1 MSKGESSKQKMK
13 PWKKIL
19 IIAIAVLF
27 LGLATAVGIVYWKLS
42 QIGGVSPS
50 ETIAPADESF
60 ETDSS
65 QVDETGEA
73 QTSAPVEVAP
83 DDVVWPEGV
92 QTVTDKDVFNIL
104 LVGQDKRSNETANQR
119 SDTMIIVSYNKSDG
133 IVKLVSLMRDLY
145 VQIPGYSDNRLN
157 AAFAFGGMDLLDKT
171 IEQDFGISIDGNME
185 VDFDGFAEII
195 DSLGGVDITINSTEA
210 AYMQAAGYSVAE
222 GSNHMDGETALCY
235 VRIRHVGDAD
245 FERTQR
251 QRALLTQVAS
261 DVGALSTAEKI
272 ATVDKLLPYL
282 STDLSETE
290 ILSYVYT
297 VLKDGYNGIESYRI
311 PGDGTYQS
319 VYIRGMSVL
328 LPDLDANRALLKE
341 YIYGG

>member
-1 MSKGESSKQKMK
+1 MKKSAKSEQKKG

-19 IIAIAVLF
+19 IAVIIILI

-42 QIGGVSPS
+42 QIGEVKPS
-50 ETIAPADESF
+50 GTITPGNESF
-60 ETDSS
+60 ETDEP
-65 QVDETGEA
+65 QA
-73 QTSAPVEVAP
+73 SAPVEVAP

-92 QTVTDKDVFNIL
+92 QAVTDKDVFNIL
-104 LVGQDKRSNETANQR
+104 LIGQDKRPNETANQR
-119 SDTMIIVSYNKSDG
+119 SDTMIIVSYNKNDG
-133 IVKLVSLMRDLY
+133 TVKLVSLMRDLY

-157 AAFAFGGMDLLDKT
+157 AAFTFGGMDLLDST

-185 VDFDGFAEII
+185 VDFEGFANII
-195 DSLGGVDITINSTEA
+195 DSLGGVDITINRDEA
-210 AYMQAAGYSVAE
+210 VYMQDAGYDVSE
-222 GSNHMDGETALCY
+222 GLNHMDGKTALCY
-235 VRIRHVGDAD
+235 ARIRHVGDAD

-251 QRALLTQVAS
+251 QRTLLTQIAG
-261 DVGALSTAEKI
+261 DVGALSTAKKI

-282 STDLSETE
+282 SSDLSETE

-319 VYIRGMSVL
+319 VNIRGMSVL
-328 LPDLDANRALLKE
+328 LPDLDANRELLKQ

>member
-1 MSKGESSKQKMK
+1 MNKPEKSEHKKG

-19 IIAIAVLF
+19 IAVIIILI
-27 LGLATAVGIVYWKLS
+27 LGLAAAVGIVYWKLS
-42 QIGGVSPS
+42 QIGGVNPS
-50 ETIAPADESF
+50 ETIAPGDESF
-60 ETDSS
+60 ETDEP
-65 QVDETGEA
+65 QA
-73 QTSAPVEVAP
+73 SAPVEVAP
-83 DDVVWPEGV
+83 DDVVRPEGV
-92 QTVTDKDVFNIL
+92 QAVTDKDVFNIL
-104 LVGQDKRSNETANQR
+104 LIGQDKRSNETANQR
-119 SDTMIIVSYNKSDG
+119 SDTMIIVSYNKNDG
-133 IVKLVSLMRDLY
+133 TVKLVSLMRDLY

-185 VDFDGFAEII
+185 VDFEGFANII
-195 DSLGGVDITINSTEA
+195 DSLGGVDITINGDET
-210 AYMQAAGYSVAE
+210 AYMQKAGYDVAE
-222 GSNHMDGETALCY
+222 GLNHMDGKTALCY
-235 VRIRHVGDAD
+235 ARIRHVGDAD

-251 QRALLTQVAS
+251 QRTLLTQIAS
-261 DVGALSTAEKI
+261 NVGTLSTAEKI

-282 STDLSETE
+282 STDLSKTE
-290 ILSYVYT
+290 ILSYIYT